1 MSAQPN
7 ISVLFALL
15 FSVDNKFLLN
25 FQKKTLIDVT
35 HTTTFPVDQEQ
46 I

>member
-15 FSVDNKFLLN
+15 FSVDNKFFFN
-25 FQKKTLIDVT
+25 FQKNL
-35 HTTTFPVDQEQ
+35 
-46 I
+46 